1 MLKKKLSNSILNVS
15 QICLG
20 TMTFGEQT
28 NENDSFK
35 ILNYAFD
42 KGINFLILP
51 KFIRYIPKKKLKGKV
66 KKF

>member
-42 KGINFLILP
+42 KGINF
-51 KFIRYIPKKKLKGKV
+51 FNTA
-66 KKF
+66 

>member
-1 MLKKKLSNSILNVS
+1 
-15 QICLG
+15 
-20 TMTFGEQT
+20 MTFGEQT

-42 KGINFLILP
+42 NNEFFDTAEIYPIYP
-51 KFIRYIPKKKLKGKV
+51 KKLKGKV